1 LRRPAGSRLVLLFED
16 EARFGRLSEGR
27 HRCWAPYPERP
38 HAARQIVRQYLYAVA
53 AVNPLDGRLCSLV
66 LPWMD
71 AQTMGVFLRHTAHT
85 FAPDRCVMFL
95 DRAGWHTAGQLHVPR
110 GMKLCSLPAGS
121 PELNPAESLWEHIR
135 ENYFGQSPLESL
147 QAVEQRLCTAF
158 QALDQHPETV
168 KSLCGY
174 RWIKTISLT

>member
-1 LRRPAGSRLVLLFED
+1 M
-16 EARFGRLSEGR
+16 
-27 HRCWAPYPERP
+27 
-38 HAARQIVRQYLYAVA
+38 AAQPR
-53 AVNPLDGRLCSLV
+53 
-66 LPWMD
+66 
-71 AQTMGVFLRHTAHT
+71 GVFLRHRPQP
-85 FAPDRCVMFL
+85 FAPARWVMSL
-95 DRAGWHTAGQLHVPR
+95 AGAGCHTAGQLHVPR

>member
-1 LRRPAGSRLVLLFED
+1 MLLFED
-16 EARFGRLSEGR
+16 EARFGRISEGR

-71 AQTMGVFLRHTAHT
+71 AQTMGGVLAPYGPHLCARPLRNVPGPSRLAHRRSTAR
-85 FAPDRCVMFL
+85 APGHEAVL
-95 DRAGWHTAGQLHVPR
+95 AAGRQPR
-110 GMKLCSLPAGS
+110 TQPRR
-121 PELNPAESLWEHIR
+121 SLWEHIR